1 MYPFAQQVHAHAR
14 ADSCDIKCAEHT
26 DDTLERV
33 YDLLFCHDDL
43 GVVAADVIGD
53 FLCVFEVNSV
63 LAHAYCKGAY
73 RLFALS
79 CRYGADEGRIE
90 SAGEQEADLCVRN
103 ESLVNAGDELF
114 ADVFANCLKVVMA
127 YFVNRRYVAV
137 LDKLAVFIVVSG
149 REGHNMP
156 AHSDEVLRLA
166 REHDN
171 TFFIVAVVER
181 ADAYRVSCG
190 DIFFLFAVVD
200 NQRKLG
206 VEHLEHIHAVF
217 AVEREKYLAV
227 GAAFKCVFLCKL
239 LFYLLVAV
247 YLAVADDIAA
257 VQFKRLHS
265 VGGQPHYRKAVEA
278 EQTFA
283 GVYYS
288 AVVRS
293 S

>member
-1 MYPFAQQVHAHAR
+1 M
-14 ADSCDIKCAEHT
+14 
-26 DDTLERV
+26 
-33 YDLLFCHDDL
+33 
-43 GVVAADVIGD
+43 VAADVVGD

-79 CRYGADEGRIE
+79 CRYGADEGGIE

-127 YFVNRRYVAV
+127 DFVNRRYVAV
-137 LDKLAVFIVVSG
+137 LDKLAVFIVPG

-206 VEHLEHIHAVF
+206 IEHLEHIHAVF

-227 GAAFKCVFLCKL
+227 GAAFECIFLRKL

-265 VGGQPHYRKAVEA
+265 VGGQSHYSKAVEA

>member
-1 MYPFAQQVHAHAR
+1 M
-14 ADSCDIKCAEHT
+14 
-26 DDTLERV
+26 
-33 YDLLFCHDDL
+33 
-43 GVVAADVIGD
+43 VAADVVGD
-53 FLCVFEVNSV
+53 FLCIFEVDSV
-63 LAHAYCKGAY
+63 LTHAYCKGAY

-79 CRYGADEGRIE
+79 CRYGADEGGVE

-114 ADVFANCLKVVMA
+114 TDVFANCLKVVMA
-127 YFVNRRYVAV
+127 DFVNCRYVAV

-156 AHSDEVLRLA
+156 AHSDEVLCLA

-181 ADAYRVSCG
+181 ANAYRVSCG

-217 AVEREKYLAV
+217 TVEREKYLAV
-227 GAAFKCVFLCKL
+227 GAAFKCVFFRKL

-265 VGGQPHYRKAVEA
+265 VGSQPHYRKAVEA
-278 EQTFA
+278 EQSFA

-288 AVVRS
+288 VVVRS